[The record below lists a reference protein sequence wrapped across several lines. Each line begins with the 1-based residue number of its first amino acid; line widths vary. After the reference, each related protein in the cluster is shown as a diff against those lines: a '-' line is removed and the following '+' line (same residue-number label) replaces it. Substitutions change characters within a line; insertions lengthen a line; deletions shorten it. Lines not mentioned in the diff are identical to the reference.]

1 MRPAGLGIR
10 QVFLKSCAE
19 MHLWGAALEGED
31 PNVFDAAC
39 ITQTMGETTSHYAW
53 RCLYYSDYGRN
64 DISLCLTLLVLLRL
78 WEKRHLIML
87 DVACITQTMGE
98 TTSHY
103 AFQSEAIQ
111 YLVMTPYYNI

>member
-39 ITQTMGETTSHYAW
+39 ITQTMGETTSHYA
-53 RCLYYSDYGRN
+53 
-64 DISLCLTLLVLLRL
+64 
-78 WEKRHLIML
+78 
-87 DVACITQTMGE
+87 
-98 TTSHY
+98 
-103 AFQSEAIQ
+103 FQSEAIQ